1 MSKKLNVLN
10 ASKFSIGGMT
20 CESCEKII
28 SKVVSRI
35 KGVENVDVDY
45 VSSTLKFNYD
55 GKKSTLNK
63 IIKEVEKKGYTCSES
78 DEVSIN
84 IGGWVIGIIGLLIVS
99 YYGMG
104 LIESFE
110 VPVITQN
117 MGYGLL
123 FTVGLLTGFH
133 CVSMCGGFVVGYTA
147 KGVKEGKKP
156 HQMHM
161 SYAIGKTAS
170 YTIIG
175 ALFGLLGSIIAFT
188 PKMRGYAGIFAGLF
202 LVIFGLKMLN
212 LVPWLRKFRLTVP
225 KFIAKFVGY
234 ESKKHSNNPLVIGLL
249 NGLMIACGPLQAI
262 YIMAAGTGS
271 MIEGAKMLFVFGV
284 GTLPV
289 LLGFGYFTSFVSA
302 KATTKILK
310 ASGTI
315 VIILGLIML
324 NRGVAL
330 TGSGYDV
337 NSMLANEG
345 ESEDGFEMQ
354 DGYQIIRMEV
364 TARGWTPDKFVLK
377 KGVPVKWI
385 VTTTELTGCNKG
397 INVPRLG
404 IEFNNKMG
412 EQIIEFTPNEVGK
425 IPFTCWMGMIPGLFV
440 VVEGDED
447 AGNALTGAV
456 VAKGSSCGGGS
467 GGCGCG
473 GK

>member
-1 MSKKLNVLN
+1 MSKKLKVIDSSNYE
-10 ASKFSIGGMT
+10 FSIGGMT
-20 CESCEKII
+20 CDSCEKII

-35 KGVENVDVDY
+35 KNVKNIDVDY
-45 VSSTLKFNYD
+45 VSSSLKFDYD
-55 GKKSTLNK
+55 EKKSTLNK
-63 IIKEVEKKGYTCSES
+63 IIKEVEKKGYSCSEP
-78 DEVSIN
+78 DEVSVN
-84 IGGWVIGIIGLLIVS
+84 IGGWVIGILGLLIVG

-110 VPVITQN
+110 MPAITQN

-156 HQMHM
+156 HHMHM
-161 SYAIGKTAS
+161 SYAIGKTLS

-188 PKMRGYAGIFAGLF
+188 PMMRGYAGIFAGLF

-212 LVPWLRKFRLTVP
+212 LVPGLRKFRLTVP

-271 MIEGAKMLFVFGV
+271 MVEGAKMLFVFGL

-302 KATTKILK
+302 KATNKILK
-310 ASGTI
+310 ASGAI

-324 NRGVAL
+324 NRGIAL

-337 NSMLANEG
+337 NSIMAGSGVSEG
-345 ESEDGFEMQ
+345 ETGEGFEMKN
-354 DGYQIIRMEV
+354 GYQIIRMEV
-364 TARGWTPDKFVLK
+364 TARG
-377 KGVPVKWI
+377 
-385 VTTTELTGCNKG
+385 
-397 INVPRLG
+397 
-404 IEFNNKMG
+404 
-412 EQIIEFTPNEVGK
+412 
-425 IPFTCWMGMIPGLFV
+425 
-440 VVEGDED
+440 
-447 AGNALTGAV
+447 
-456 VAKGSSCGGGS
+456 
-467 GGCGCG
+467 
-473 GK
+473 